1 MVPNPTIKI
10 RKTEW
15 GLTVYTEVLNYSRA
29 QKVIDMFWNIR
40 GINLAFY
47 YAFDAKKRQKLC
59 TQSKKI
65 RSIKYKNYYN
75 ARRKGI
81 LGLPIISTV
90 TTLTSCFK
98 KNKNKNQIL
107 ILLIIITAAWFPYE
121 WAFTFRERERERE
134 TEREESGWG
143 TQRCKLRRRI
153 PWQRMVSCSCG
164 DHERRVIFS

>member
-47 YAFDAKKRQKLC
+47 WAFDAKKRQKLC
-59 TQSKKI
+59 TQSKQI

-90 TTLTSCFK
+90 TTLISCFK
-98 KNKNKNQIL
+98 KKKSNTYFINNNYKAQQL
-107 ILLIIITAAWFPYE
+107 DFPMNE
-121 WAFTFRERERERE
+121 HLHLERERE
-134 TEREESGWG
+134 TKREESGRG